1 MFLIFGRLCKYK
13 KSLLTF
19 VLFKKNQI
27 VVFQTLQSAR
37 DIFGYAE
44 LEGLE

>member
-19 VLFKKNQI
+19 VLFKNQI

-37 DIFGYAE
+37 NIFGYAE

>member
-19 VLFKKNQI
+19 VLFKIQI